1 MIDLAGYSYDDHKAC
16 IICRHVA
23 DGYPVL
29 GFGHDEDGDLH
40 FTCGGDGHEESDW
53 QVVGLS
59 HLLEQVRSMT
69 EMPIVHAGFC
79 AERKSP
85 SSTWLVEPFGE

>member
-23 DGYPVL
+23 EGYPVL
-29 GFGHDEDGDLH
+29 AFAHDEDGDLH
-40 FTCGGDGHEESDW
+40 FTCGGSEHVESDW

-59 HLLEQVRSMT
+59 HLLEHVRSMKNL
-69 EMPIVHAGFC
+69 PVVDAGFC
-79 AERKSP
+79 AERMSDQ
-85 SSTWLVEPFGE
+85 SWTVEPFDA